1 MTDTLP
7 FIRTF
12 LETTKFD
19 FEIMDCDSNLADTNV
34 FCKKYG
40 INFEDAANT
49 IVVKSKTGELK
60 YAVCV
65 LLATTKL
72 DTNKTIRKKL
82 STHKV
87 SFANIEESEKLTNM
101 QIGGVTPIELPKN
114 LPLWVDSR
122 VIQRKIIVLG
132 GGNRTSKIKIS
143 PKIFKFITNTE
154 IVEGLAK

>member
-7 FIRTF
+7 FIRKF
-12 LETTKFD
+12 LESTKLN
-19 FEIMDCDSNLADTNV
+19 FEIMECDPDLADTNV

-40 INFEDAANT
+40 IDFENVANT
-49 IVVKSKTGELK
+49 IVVKSKTGDLK

-82 STHKV
+82 KTHKV
-87 SFANIEESEKLTNM
+87 SFANIEETEKLTNM
-101 QIGGVTPIELPKN
+101 QIGGVTPIELPSI
-114 LPLWVDSR
+114 LPIWIDSR
-122 VIQRKIIVLG
+122 VMTRKSIVLG

-143 PKIFKFITNTE
+143 PNIFNYTPNTE
-154 IVEGLAK
+154 IVVGLAK

>member
-7 FIRTF
+7 FIRKF
-12 LETTKFD
+12 LESTKLD
-19 FEIMDCDSNLADTNV
+19 FEIMDCEHDLADTNI

-40 INFEDAANT
+40 IKLEDSANT
-49 IVVKSKTGELK
+49 IMVKSKTGELK
-60 YAVCV
+60 YAACV

-82 STHKV
+82 NTHKA
-87 SFANIEESEKLTNM
+87 SFASIEESEKLTNM

-122 VIQRKIIVLG
+122 VMQRKVIVLG

-143 PKIFKFITNTE
+143 PNIFKFISNTE
-154 IVEGLAK
+154 IVTGLAK